1 MTPVALGLVLIS
13 AVMHTSWNF
22 FVKQAKYKQA
32 FMWWALVVGSLC
44 FTFVFFINP
53 PLPAR
58 VWPYVAASAV
68 MEALY
73 CIALTWAYDIE
84 DFSLTY
90 PLARGTAPAL
100 LVIWAALFL
109 GEPPRPVGLIG
120 ISLLILG
127 LIIVGGGAILFRPGK
142 VAFSPKGIIAALA
155 AASCISIYSAIDG
168 AAVRIA
174 PAAPYTILVLGLS
187 ACLFAPAVFM
197 RYGTQVM
204 FAEWHLNWRRII
216 LVGLVLIL
224 TYGIVLQVYAI
235 SRVSYAGS
243 IREVSVVF
251 AALFGWLWL
260 GERFGPFRTIGSLL
274 IFAGIVV
281 IAVAG

>member
-1 MTPVALGLVLIS
+1 MTPIALGLVLIS

-32 FMWWALVVGSLC
+32 FMWWALMVGSLC
-44 FTFVFFINP
+44 FSVVFFVSP

-58 VWPYVAASAV
+58 VWPYVIASAF

-90 PLARGTAPAL
+90 PLARGAAPAL
-100 LVIWAALFL
+100 LVVWATLFL
-109 GEPPRPVGLIG
+109 GEPPHLVGLIG

-127 LIIVGGGAILFRPGK
+127 LIVVGGGAILFRPDK
-142 VAFSPKGIIAALA
+142 AAFSPKGIIAALA

-174 PAAPYTILVLGLS
+174 PPAPYTILVLGLS
-187 ACLFAPAVFM
+187 ALLFAPVVFM
-197 RYGTQVM
+197 RYGSRAVLT
-204 FAEWHLNWRRII
+204 EWRVNWRRII
-216 LVGLVLIL
+216 LVGLVLIF

-235 SRVSYAGS
+235 SRVSYAGA

-251 AALFGWLWL
+251 AALFGWFWL
-260 GERFGPFRTIGSLL
+260 GERFGPLRTIGSLL

>member
-1 MTPVALGLVLIS
+1 MSLAALGLVLIS

-44 FTFVFFINP
+44 FTFIFFVSP
-53 PLPAR
+53 PLPTR
-58 VWPYVAASAV
+58 VWPYVIASAI

-90 PLARGTAPAL
+90 PLARGAAPAL
-100 LVIWAALFL
+100 LVVWTTLFL
-109 GEPPRPVGLIG
+109 GEPPSLLGLIG
-120 ISLLILG
+120 ISLLIFG
-127 LIIVGGGAILFRPGK
+127 LIVVGGGAILFRSGK
-142 VAFSPKGIIAALA
+142 LTFSLRGITAALA
-155 AASCISIYSAIDG
+155 AASCISIYTTIDG
-168 AAVRIA
+168 AAVHIA

-187 ACLFAPAVFM
+187 ACLFAPVVFM
-197 RYGTQVM
+197 RYGSRVM
-204 FAEWHLNWRRII
+204 FTEWRVNWRRII
-216 LVGLVLIL
+216 LVGIILIL

-274 IFAGIVV
+274 IFVGIVV